1 MFLFSIFNICMKIVV
16 NIVFFNK
23 ILGNFL
29 LVVCGIN
36 IYWGGGGVLVLV
48 NISICLKIGL

>member
-36 IYWGGGGVLVLV
+36 IYWGGGG
-48 NISICLKIGL
+48 SIGFGKY